1 MRVDQWDIHP
11 SQFWLHGRKPD
22 KLVDYDENLKMWGVY
37 GYPEAVEVF
46 TDPKVFSNN
55 AGRLDPV
62 QIDEEFVAGDFANM
76 DPPQHRKVR
85 GLVDYAFTPKLVS
98 NLEERVDAIIHEL
111 LDGLAGRD
119 SFDLVKDFSTPL
131 PLHLICELLGVPR
144 SDWSMITKYMHDMMN
159 QTEDFIPPEV
169 VVEQV
174 DELQQALDLLRTMRE
189 YWTELARD
197 RRLHA
202 REDLLSHLVNAEVE
216 GERLADTE
224 IFNIC
229 NRLLIAGHHSTSLL
243 ISNTMLCLDAFP
255 DQLAR
260 IRADRSLMP
269 MLIEES
275 VRFLTPISAVGRC
288 TNDDVKIA
296 GTVIPKDQI
305 VMVWVGAANRDERQ
319 FADPT
324 VFDIGRTPNAHLGF
338 SRGVHF
344 CVGRRLARMEG
355 RAAVSILLDRFPNLR
370 TDPDSPPKFFQIADA
385 GGVESMPVLVD

>member
-11 SQFWLHGRKPD
+11 AQFWLHGKNPER
-22 KLVDYDENLKMWGVY
+22 LVEYDEHLQMWSVY
-37 GYPEAVEVF
+37 GYPEAVEIF
-46 TDPKVFSNN
+46 TNPKVFSNN

-62 QIDEEFVAGDFANM
+62 KIEEEITAGDFANM
-76 DPPQHRKVR
+76 DPPQHRKIR
-85 GLVDYAFTPKLVS
+85 GLVDYAFTPKLV
-98 NLEERVDAIIHEL
+98 NAMEARVETIVSEM
-111 LDGLAGRD
+111 LDGLQERD

-131 PLHLICELLGVPR
+131 PLNMICELLGVPQ
-144 SDWSMITKYMHDMMN
+144 SDWPVFHKYMHDMID
-159 QTEDFIPPEV
+159 QTEDFVPPEV

-174 DELQQALDLLRTMRE
+174 DELQRALDMLKTMRA
-189 YWTELARD
+189 YWTALAAE
-197 RRLHA
+197 RRKEP
-202 REDLLSHLVNAEVE
+202 REDLLSQLVQAEVD
-216 GERLADTE
+216 GERLLDTE

-243 ISNTMLCLDAFP
+243 ISNTMLSLDTFP
-255 DQLAR
+255 DQMAR

-288 TNDDVKIA
+288 TNEDVEIA
-296 GTVIPKDQI
+296 GTLIPKDQI

-319 FADPT
+319 FPDPH

-344 CVGRRLARMEG
+344 CLGRRLARMEG
-355 RAAVSILLDRFPNLR
+355 RAAVSQLLDRFPKLR
-370 TDPDSPPKFFQIADA
+370 TDPDNLPKFFQIGDA
-385 GGVESMPVLVD
+385 GGVESMPVLVS